1 MSLQAIRY
9 KIEGPVSQ
17 AFTAQSVTF
26 YGENQT
32 PTNLDA
38 DGAWARASVSFGS
51 MTTSGLNK
59 NFERIRG
66 SIVIELFV
74 PKNQGPAEAQTKIT
88 PVMLALNTI
97 NDANVD
103 GSAATGAT
111 VWVRD
116 VRGPDFIEMDEGP
129 FFMARVNAGFTAS
142 YT

>member
-1 MSLQAIRY
+1 MSLQSIRY

-17 AFTAQSVTF
+17 AFSIQSVTY

-32 PTNLDA
+32 PTGLDA
-38 DGAWARASVSFGS
+38 DQAWARTSVTFGA
-51 MTTSGLNK
+51 MTESGLNR
-59 NFERIRG
+59 NFENIRG

-74 PKNQGPAEAQTKIT
+74 PKNKGPAEAQTKIT

-129 FFMARVNAGFTAS
+129 YFMARVNAGFTAS